1 MIEGHASSRL
11 DAGGGYTG
19 KQEGDMSHHENTKCP
34 VCGME
39 VRHHDHEAIFQQLL
53 FTFCSEQCKARF
65 LAHPNLYIGYPG
77 QPAPKQ
83 EGQVVL
89 KHRRIPLVQPL
100 SVEGAELVQELLG
113 GLMGVSA
120 VIVSGDTIEVTYDLL
135 QVSLAEMEA
144 VLSGAGISSRRQLG
158 GIIAPRL
165 DSRKRGA
172 GNQWP

>member
-1 MIEGHASSRL
+1 
-11 DAGGGYTG
+11 
-19 KQEGDMSHHENTKCP
+19 MSHHENTKCP

-53 FTFCSEQCKARF
+53 FTFCSAQCKARF
-65 LAHPNLYIGYPG
+65 LAHPHLYIGYPG

-100 SVEGAELVQELLG
+100 SVEGAELVQELVG

-120 VIVSGDTIEVTYDLL
+120 VIVSGNTTIEVTYDLL
-135 QVSLAEMEA
+135 QVSLEEMEA
-144 VLSGAGISSRRQLG
+144 VLINAGARLG
-158 GIIAPRL
+158 GNWAELLRRALIHESEELEINGREVVPPHHYL
-165 DSRKRGA
+165 
-172 GNQWP
+172 P

>member
-1 MIEGHASSRL
+1 
-11 DAGGGYTG
+11 
-19 KQEGDMSHHENTKCP
+19 MSHNDNKCP

-39 VRHHDHEAIFQQLL
+39 VRHHDHEAIFQQIC
-53 FTFCSEQCKARF
+53 FAFCSEQCKARF
-65 LAHPNLYIGYPG
+65 LAHPHLYTGYPG

-120 VIVSGDTIEVTYDLL
+120 VTISGDTIEVTYDLL
-135 QVSLAEMEA
+135 QVSLEEMEV
-144 VLSGAGISSRRQLG
+144 VLSNAGARLG
-158 GIIAPRL
+158 GNWAELLRRALIHESEELEINGHEVVPTHHYL
-165 DSRKRGA
+165 
-172 GNQWP
+172 P